1 MKIKD
6 LAKPLSVDNIEF
18 RVDNIIKGR
27 ENKIFAQILAYK
39 DARADMRVA
48 DEVLGPEN
56 WQCNFVRDSQTSM
69 VCNIGVKVD
78 GEWVWKAY
86 NGSASNFESDK
97 GTASDAF
104 KRAWVMWGIGRHLY
118 SFPSIF
124 VELFEGEY
132 YEKDGKIFASRSLRP
147 QDWKW
152 EVEYDAQGSPKTITA
167 SHKGNNRYTFKQK

>member
-1 MKIKD
+1 MNIKD
-6 LAKPLSVDNIEF
+6 LSKPLSVENIEF

-27 ENKIFAQILAYK
+27 DRVFAQILAYK
-39 DARADMRVA
+39 DARADMRIA

-56 WQCNFVRDSQTSM
+56 WQCTFQRDSASSM
-69 VCNIGVKVD
+69 ICNIGVKINN
-78 GEWVWKAY
+78 EWVWKAY

-104 KRAWVMWGIGRHLY
+104 KRAWVMWGIGRNLY
-118 SFPSIF
+118 NFPTIF

-132 YEKDGKIFASRSLRP
+132 WEKDGKLFGSKSLRP

-152 EVEYDAQGSPKTITA
+152 DVQYDATGTPKTITA
-167 SHKGNNRYTFKQK
+167 SHKDSVRYTYKQK

>member
-18 RVDNIIKGR
+18 RVDNIIKGKD
-27 ENKIFAQILAYK
+27 KIFAQILAYK
-39 DARADMRVA
+39 DARADMRIA

-56 WQCNFVRDSQTSM
+56 WQCNFTRDSASSM
-69 VCNIGVKVD
+69 ICNIGVKVD

-86 NGSASNFESDK
+86 NGSASNFEADK

-118 SFPSIF
+118 SFPTIF

-132 YEKDGKIFASRSLRP
+132 WEKDGKIFGSKSFRP
-147 QDWKW
+147 QDWAWK
-152 EVEYDAQGSPKTITA
+152 VEYDAQGVPLKIEA
-167 SHKGNNRYTFKQK
+167 SHKGNVRYNFKQK

>member
-1 MKIKD
+1 MNIRD
-6 LAKPLSVDNIEF
+6 LAKPLAVENIEF

-27 ENKIFAQILAYK
+27 EGKVYAQILAYK
-39 DARADMRVA
+39 DARADMRIA

-69 VCNIGVKVD
+69 ICNIGVKV
-78 GEWVWKAY
+78 GNEWVWKAY

-104 KRAWVMWGIGRHLY
+104 KRAWFMWGIGRSLY
-118 SFPSIF
+118 NFPSIF

-152 EVEYDAQGSPKTITA
+152 EVDYDSAGVPKIITA
-167 SHKGNNRYTFKQK
+167 SHKGTNRFNYKLK

>member
-6 LAKPLSVDNIEF
+6 LLKPLSVENIEF

-27 ENKIFAQILAYK
+27 EGRMFAQILAYK
-39 DARADMRVA
+39 DARADMRIA
-48 DEVLGPEN
+48 DEALGQEN
-56 WQCNFVRDSQTSM
+56 WQCDFVRDSDSSM
-69 VCNIGVKVD
+69 ICKIGVKID

-86 NGSASNFESDK
+86 NGTASNFESDK

-124 VELFEGEY
+124 VELFEAAIERQVKQLQRLEAEERQLQY
-132 YEKDGKIFASRSLRP
+132 TRNKAIADQMQARFDTS
-147 QDWKW
+147 
-152 EVEYDAQGSPKTITA
+152 DARTA
-167 SHKGNNRYTFKQK
+167 

>member
-6 LAKPLSVDNIEF
+6 LAKPLSVENIEF

-69 VCNIGVKVD
+69 VCNIGVKV
-78 GEWVWKAY
+78 GEEWVWKAY

-152 EVEYDAQGSPKTITA
+152 EVEYDAQGNPKTIAA
-167 SHKGNNRYTFKQK
+167 SHKGNNRYNFKQK